1 MSSGA
6 DGSTSNPRTDV
17 SVTTNKS
24 VTATFTINIYT
35 ITVQQSSG
43 GTISPGT
50 SFVTYGGS
58 KTFTITPN
66 TGYHISGVNV
76 DGGTAVGAVSSY
88 TFSNV
93 NFNHLITAGFTINT
107 YILNYTAGANG
118 TISGTSL
125 QTVNYGSS
133 GTAVTAVANTGYH
146 FVQWSDGS
154 TSNPRTDVSVTT
166 NKSVTAT
173 FTINIYTITVQQSS
187 GGTISPGTSFVTYGG
202 SKTFTITPNTGY
214 HISGVNVDGGTA
226 VGAVSSYTFSNVNFN
241 HLITAGFVINT
252 YALNVTTV
260 GNGTVTKNP
269 ATGPYNYNTS
279 VTVTAT
285 AATGYIFTG
294 WSGSAS
300 DTTNP
305 LTVTMN
311 GNKTITANF
320 SQQYSLVTLS
330 AIGFFDS
337 SIDCLFK
344 LLHCRY
350 RAAELHY

>member
-1 MSSGA
+1 MRQHIFVKCFSLLVILLFTVGAQAYGQLYTITSSAGTDGTILPSGTKTFPP
-6 DGSTSNPRTDV
+6 DGSQSQTYTISANTGYHIASVLVDGASKGAITSYTFSRINGNHTI
-17 SVTTNKS
+17 
-24 VTATFTINIYT
+24 TATFAINIYT

-146 FVQWSDGS
+146 FVQWS
-154 TSNPRTDVSVTT
+154 
-166 NKSVTAT
+166 
-173 FTINIYTITVQQSS
+173 
-187 GGTISPGTSFVTYGG
+187 
-202 SKTFTITPNTGY
+202 
-214 HISGVNVDGGTA
+214 
-226 VGAVSSYTFSNVNFN
+226 
-241 HLITAGFVINT
+241 
-252 YALNVTTV
+252 
-260 GNGTVTKNP
+260 
-269 ATGPYNYNTS
+269 
-279 VTVTAT
+279 
-285 AATGYIFTG
+285 
-294 WSGSAS
+294 
-300 DTTNP
+300 
-305 LTVTMN
+305 
-311 GNKTITANF
+311 
-320 SQQYSLVTLS
+320 
-330 AIGFFDS
+330 
-337 SIDCLFK
+337 
-344 LLHCRY
+344 
-350 RAAELHY
+350 